1 MDFANITACGG
12 DCTGCE
18 HYKSG
23 ECVGCNSNGG
33 ICVKLWSSECSLCK
47 CCREHNVRFC
57 GVCDDFPCGL
67 LKITLTWDKDG
78 IENLKRLG
86 EIYLKEK
93 NNV

>member
-1 MDFANITACGG
+1 MDFTNITACGG

-23 ECVGCNSNGG
+23 
-33 ICVKLWSSECSLCK
+33 
-47 CCREHNVRFC
+47 
-57 GVCDDFPCGL
+57 
-67 LKITLTWDKDG
+67 

-86 EIYLKEK
+86 EIYLKEN